1 LTTRHQFDIALD
13 DLRQKIM
20 DLGSKVE
27 QRIAQGVDSLA
38 RQDMELANQVIVG
51 DLEINDLQAEIEEQC
66 MLLIATQQPFARDL
80 RKIVAGFKISIN
92 LERIGDQAVDIA
104 KTTLRIGTSP
114 LIKPLIDL
122 PRMAEIVHQMISQ
135 GLQAYVQEDEVLA
148 RQMSQMDDSVDQ
160 LYKQIFRELLLL
172 MIEDPTNINQGT
184 HLLFTARFLERMGD
198 YCTNGAEE
206 AVYLVTGKRTD
217 LNE

>member
-1 LTTRHQFDIALD
+1 
-13 DLRQKIM
+13 
-20 DLGSKVE
+20 
-27 QRIAQGVDSLA
+27 
-38 RQDMELANQVIVG
+38 
-51 DLEINDLQAEIEEQC
+51 

-198 YCTNGAEE
+198 YCTNVAEE

>member
-1 LTTRHQFDIALD
+1 MTTRHQFDIALD

-20 DLGSKVE
+20 QLGGKVE
-27 QRIAQGVDSLA
+27 QRIAQGLDSLT

-80 RKIVAGFKISIN
+80 RRIVAGFKISIN

-104 KTTLRIGTSP
+104 KTTLRIGTTP

-122 PRMAEIVHQMISQ
+122 PRMAEIVRHMISM
-135 GLQAYVQEDEVLA
+135 GLQAYVEEDEVLA

-172 MIEDPTNINQGT
+172 MIEDPKTINQGT
-184 HLLFTARFLERMGD
+184 HLLFSARFLERMGD
-198 YCTNGAEE
+198 YCTNVAEE